1 MRKSRNSFAL
11 LCICFVALVAAFATT
26 SLLESLPLVLAST
39 TPATP
44 KRGLFGRLSPKKQE
58 EEEEETNDQKD
69 KGEVTEETEK
79 KKSSWQFFY
88 KKNED
93 ATTDNKEGDQSN
105 KGEEEIDEASKQKE
119 ESSTED
125 KDEKSEKD
133 DPDGAAADNKTDSES
148 SEKDGGTEEEKGAEK
163 KESDKKDAASAQDP
177 LQMYRNSQLMTNQR
191 FLSPGTIIYRS
202 PSSPHPMQQQSP
214 PGMPGQSS
222 AVAAAAV
229 VNLFAVATRLF
240 FLRWVISKLAFEA
253 ESKSP
258 VQHFMWECLNDKYI
272 KDDEIWNRVLSR
284 VPSTMKMSQRKWE
297 RTVKKMRPDA
307 LENNKRKPLKKT
319 GLNKKEEDSKNQTLV
334 VANSDEDPAQP
345 EATPETSKTV
355 VVMDFSTMDV
365 AEPDFL
371 RFADVVTFLV
381 GSNSPRKQ
389 LFGKDPEVIM
399 TLLSPGGEV
408 TSFAFAAAQVAR
420 LRNAGWKVT
429 VCVDRIAASG
439 GYMIASQ
446 ATQILASPFAMVGSV
461 GVITQSLNFYEIL
474 KKYGIKSLVLK
485 AGDNK
490 NPITQFGEV
499 TDEDVKTTQLD
510 LDETHQSFIDL
521 CRSRRP
527 SLDPAVCNGRIL
539 SGDMALERGMIDRIL
554 TSDEYILEK
563 ISQGDLVM
571 KLHLVSGNSERNMI
585 ANALQILPHLSNR
598 FKKFVRGDNSLVGKL
613 NASMDGNVASKV
625 FQIVGIASMIQRAFA
640 RSSPF

>member
-1 MRKSRNSFAL
+1 VL

-44 KRGLFGRLSPKKQE
+44 KRGSFGRLSPKKQE

-93 ATTDNKEGDQSN
+93 ATTDNKEGDQSD

-563 ISQGDLVM
+563 ISEGDLVM